1 MTFKPDLTSFSKV
14 NSGAG
19 TAGFSNMFGM
29 ENDRARALAR
39 SMYWN
44 DSKKE
49 AAKYDAQIAAQMA
62 FPVAPEPGTDWMG
75 IANTVKDSG
84 ILGGL
89 FNSGSGLDTNSL
101 ITRDNAMYGNSFP
114 DGSFGIGSSASD
126 VATRHLDT
134 GNSWWNPF
142 GWGK

>member
-1 MTFKPDLTSFSKV
+1 MTFKPDLNSFNKIK
-14 NSGAG
+14 SGAG
-19 TAGFSNMFGM
+19 AAGYGYLGDINEKHG
-29 ENDRARALAR
+29 RALMR
-39 SMYWN
+39 TMFWN
-44 DSKKE
+44 DKKEE

-62 FPVAPEPGTDWMG
+62 FPAAADPGTDWMG

-84 ILGGL
+84 ILNGL
-89 FNSGSGLDTNSL
+89 FNSGMDTNSL
-101 ITRDNAMYGNSFP
+101 VARDNAMYGNSFP
-114 DGSFGIGSSASD
+114 DGSFGIGSTSSD

>member
-1 MTFKPDLTSFSKV
+1 MTFKPDLTSFNKV

-29 ENDRARALAR
+29 EKDRTRALAR
-39 SMYWN
+39 TMLWN
-44 DSKKE
+44 DKKKE

-62 FPVAPEPGTDWMG
+62 FPVAPEQGTDWMG

-84 ILGGL
+84 ILSGFGGGL
-89 FNSGSGLDTNSL
+89 SNSSSIWQGNDLDSGMTYWDTDMP
-101 ITRDNAMYGNSFP
+101 IPG
-114 DGSFGIGSSASD
+114 
-126 VATRHLDT
+126 DT
-134 GNSWWNPF
+134 GGGNAWWNPF